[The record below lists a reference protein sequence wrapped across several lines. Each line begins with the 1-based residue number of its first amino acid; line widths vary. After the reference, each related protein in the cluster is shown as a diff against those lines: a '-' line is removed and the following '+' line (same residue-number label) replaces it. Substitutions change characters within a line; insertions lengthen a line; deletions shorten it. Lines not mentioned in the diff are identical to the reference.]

1 MLSPFLCLQRDKKP
15 NKNEDKI
22 MADNSGIDKLK
33 GTTPSKLG
41 QGVIDQSWLGGTP
54 NGTTDPKK
62 VLADKFTAPK
72 HQVKP

>member
-1 MLSPFLCLQRDKKP
+1 
-15 NKNEDKI
+15 

-33 GTTPSKLG
+33 GTTPSKLV

-54 NGTTDPKK
+54 NGTTDPKQA
-62 VLADKFTAPK
+62 LADKFTGPK